1 MFYCYQIVCL
11 IIWMHTNNTVAL
23 WNVQKL
29 ITKHQWLVHMGS
41 VILDTYKTVE
51 TEMKYNF

>member
-1 MFYCYQIVCL
+1 MTDSFLTKHSFCQTL
-11 IIWMHTNNTVAL
+11 S
-23 WNVQKL
+23 QKL

-41 VILDTYKTVE
+41 VILDTYKTVA